1 MDINVKIEAP
11 GLADAIH
18 ALAEALAGVKVSSV
32 KGAELR
38 DSADVELRDALAD
51 ALNTKEVV
59 LDSKAAAQETEETPQ
74 VETPPTED
82 VKEEPPTHEVEETPA
97 ISKEAVRD
105 KLAAL
110 AQEGKQ
116 AEVKKLF
123 AKFGAKKLSEVPS
136 EKYAELLKH
145 AEAL

>member
-1 MDINVKIEAP
+1 MAQEGKQAEVKKLFAKFGAKKLSEVPSEKYAELLKHAEA
-11 GLADAIH
+11 LF

-82 VKEEPPTHEVEETPA
+82 VIEINRKIQMTA
-97 ISKEAVRD
+97 
-105 KLAAL
+105 
-110 AQEGKQ
+110 
-116 AEVKKLF
+116 F
-123 AKFGAKKLSEVPS
+123 YPS
-136 EKYAELLKH
+136 AYE
-145 AEAL
+145 

>member
-1 MDINVKIEAP
+1 MNINVNIKAP
-11 GLADAIH
+11 GLAAAIQ
-18 ALAEALAGVKVSSV
+18 ALANALDKV
-32 KGAELR
+32 
-38 DSADVELRDALAD
+38 
-51 ALNTKEVV
+51 EVV
-59 LDSKAAAQETEETPQ
+59 WDSKAVAQETEETPQ

-82 VKEEPPTHEVEETPA
+82 VKEEPSTQEVEETPNQEEEETPA
-97 ISKEAVRD
+97 ISKEVVRD

-123 AKFGAKKLSEVPS
+123 AKFGAKKLSEVPA

>member
-1 MDINVKIEAP
+1 MNITVNIKAP
-11 GLADAIH
+11 GLADAIQ
-18 ALAEALAGVKVSSV
+18 ALAKAL
-32 KGAELR
+32 
-38 DSADVELRDALAD
+38 D
-51 ALNTKEVV
+51 NIEVV
-59 LDSKAAAQETEETPQ
+59 LDSKAVAQETEKAPQ

-82 VKEEPPTHEVEETPA
+82 VKEEPSTQEEEEETPT
-97 ISKEAVRD
+97 ISKEVVRD

-123 AKFGAKKLSEVPS
+123 AKFGAKKLSDVLP